1 MARLLM
7 NLVLLRNEYNIAII
21 PAITRSEYVAA
32 LEAGHKE
39 PEVFESF
46 IADRVIMTQLDILR
60 LFQATE
66 PTPKAEDFEARL
78 LETITAN
85 PGLNTPQLV
94 ARLGRSL
101 RTTQR
106 YLKQLS
112 DAKRIVFK
120 GVAKKGGYHPVD
132 SSSLGSLRMF
142 E

>member
-1 MARLLM
+1 MTRLLM

-60 LFQATE
+60 LFQTTE
-66 PTPKAEDFEARL
+66 PTPKAEDFGARL

>member
-1 MARLLM
+1 MA
-7 NLVLLRNEYNIAII
+7 
-21 PAITRSEYVAA
+21 SELKKKLAQCERQQQV
-32 LEAGHKE
+32 
-39 PEVFESF
+39 
-46 IADRVIMTQLDILR
+46 
-60 LFQATE
+60 TE

-94 ARLGRSL
+94 VRLGRSL

-132 SSSLGSLRMF
+132 SSSLGCLNCSRFKVVENDHF
-142 E
+142 EI